1 MSEIL
6 ESSRSITYCRE
17 LTSPEF
23 SWRGT
28 LLMKENLT
36 CSVEQASSPPKSTEA
51 MRTMQIQ
58 SGTGLVMST
67 SSQSSYSNSWKN
79 SPPWRCVLVV
89 WFTTRL
95 QLPVVRV
102 VRLALTLLAFT
113 LPAPRVGVDT
123 WIYLKILGRNHY
135 IDDSFGVMTY
145 LKTTSRILP
154 WRHKP
159 NF

>member
-1 MSEIL
+1 ML
-6 ESSRSITYCRE
+6 ESIWSITYCRE

-23 SWRGT
+23 SWRGK
-28 LLMKENLT
+28 LLMKGNLM
-36 CSVEQASSPPKSTEA
+36 CSVDPTSSPPKSTEA

-58 SGTGLVMST
+58 SGTGLVIST

-89 WFTTRL
+89 CLRTRL
-95 QLPVVRV
+95 QPPVVRV

-113 LPAPRVGVDT
+113 LPAPLVGVDT
-123 WIYLKILGRNHY
+123 WKYFIIWRRNNNV
-135 IDDSFGVMTY
+135 DDPVGIMSYF
-145 LKTTSRILP
+145 KTSSIIFP
-154 WRHKP
+154 CWYKP